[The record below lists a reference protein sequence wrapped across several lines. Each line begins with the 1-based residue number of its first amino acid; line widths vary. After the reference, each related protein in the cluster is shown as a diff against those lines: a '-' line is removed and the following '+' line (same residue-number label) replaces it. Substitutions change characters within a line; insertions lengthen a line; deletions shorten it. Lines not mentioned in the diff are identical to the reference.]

1 MGPVE
6 CAHAA
11 DAADMCYVV
20 EMLRTLMT
28 ILLMLSQ

>member
-6 CAHAA
+6 CA